1 MPLGFA
7 DLYSCVTTRG
17 VFTSWK
23 KVAQMTRERGAGD
36 PFLSKKVASV
46 GHLHLILTLQLAP
59 FVADLAIIW
68 IIRTNGSGTWMIEM
82 MRWIAD
88 VSRGFVIACLAV
100 CLILDLAPN
109 LLILILSLSLFK
121 PLLITHTMLVA
132 GR

>member
-1 MPLGFA
+1 
-7 DLYSCVTTRG
+7 
-17 VFTSWK
+17 
-23 KVAQMTRERGAGD
+23 MTRERGAGD

-59 FVADLAIIW
+59 FVADLALIR

>member
-1 MPLGFA
+1 
-7 DLYSCVTTRG
+7 
-17 VFTSWK
+17 
-23 KVAQMTRERGAGD
+23 MTRERGAGD

-59 FVADLAIIW
+59 FVADLALIR

-109 LLILILSLSLFK
+109 LNVTIMPVLNVTLQYALALLHSFLSLSLFK
-121 PLLITHTMLVA
+121 PFLITHTMLVA